1 MRARKKRWFKRL
13 LKVGRVFMLIG
24 IGIVIGL
31 AIGESSAQA
40 EHILVV
46 RDGESVRVERPFQ
59 ERIEVEIPP
68 IPTIPPIPDMPDM
81 PDMPTTIHLHRDGP
95 TFFDVVN
102 GIGTILASF
111 GLIGLG
117 LLMVVRGRRQIIKE
131 KSPESL
137 NK

>member
-1 MRARKKRWFKRL
+1 MRARKKRCFKRL